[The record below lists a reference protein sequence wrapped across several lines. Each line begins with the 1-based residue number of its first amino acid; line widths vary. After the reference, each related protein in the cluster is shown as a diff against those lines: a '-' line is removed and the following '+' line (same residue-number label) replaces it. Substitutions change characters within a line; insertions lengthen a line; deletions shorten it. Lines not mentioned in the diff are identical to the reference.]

1 LVDITGHAVA
11 GLMSVLSHLRTS
23 KEMPSVVFV
32 MLGPDITVVE
42 VKSELLCE
50 NSVALV
56 PRIYFFAL
64 RKLLSWIFGDIE
76 LLRGGGGVGEK
87 EQGKIKGWIHQG
99 AK

>member
-11 GLMSVLSHLRTS
+11 GLMSVLSHPRTS

-50 NSVALV
+50 SSVALV
-56 PRIYFFAL
+56 PRIFLLGL
-64 RKLLSWIFGDIE
+64 RKLLRGRPVIFAM
-76 LLRGGGGVGEK
+76 LVLVCP
-87 EQGKIKGWIHQG
+87 
-99 AK
+99 